1 MEFQL
6 YRKKQLQEMRPYVEG
21 ESMDAISV
29 SIPDQLAGSPK
40 LGDMIARN
48 PKDHTDQWVVA
59 AKFFEENYEPA

>member
-1 MEFQL
+1 MFQL